1 MDNLV
6 FKLTVQDDGSAKI
19 SAFESKIRGLQQETI
34 TLSSRMKDA
43 FNGVGNIIVDFAAKA
58 GREFVKFSSE
68 SVKAFLAFE
77 NAMVA
82 VAKTT
87 GIPKANLGQFSE
99 QIRETAVNLK
109 GLGKDAAVQIANI
122 AEVAGQLGI
131 ASDKLAKGDFEA
143 ASKEILGFSTTIAKA
158 KIALPEFTGGVE
170 EIATVIAK
178 QIQLYGETP
187 AAAEQYLSVMNK
199 LSDTTA
205 ATAKDIA
212 GFLKNFTM
220 APTLKILQEEAAAWG
235 ATFVSLGQNP
245 YDAATRMQSAYAMIL
260 KGSKDTNSAIIDLF
274 AGNEKMAKQLE
285 ELAGRSVKVFENG
298 KVAVGDYSNLARE
311 AIGKDANGAMKL
323 FVTTLSEVE
332 SSSER
337 AEIATKMFGQVGAK
351 AILTLIPELPK
362 LSAAAKEAATTFLS
376 TNEEALDSL
385 AKMSGVSR
393 DKFSD
398 NADFMAAVYKK
409 DMPDAIRVLVDEI
422 NKIDDET
429 EKARVASEVFG
440 ENWEVVMNKAEGGV
454 KKFDENLVT
463 AQKEIEATANGA
475 SSIQKEYETA
485 LDKVGTSFSELTAI
499 MDDLK
504 LQWGAPLAEALSAG
518 IKLMIPVLEEL
529 RKNFVGV
536 VEEFG
541 KELGGETLG
550 NAFKATAEAFKGTIE
565 EMGAN
570 ADIFIQTL
578 KEQFTLPNLF
588 KTALDQW
595 YEFAVWVG
603 DKAAGL
609 AESLGDSV
617 EKIFTDIFNN
627 LKEAFTAIAGAVI
640 SDIKEMASNIAS
652 VIKEMIPG
660 GSGGIEIELT
670 GAEAALS
677 EMQQL
682 RTSIGGF
689 KDDQT
694 ELQALYKEVWNGMKD
709 AIAANEQPS
718 EDLTGKMRLL
728 REEIKAVGVE
738 AYGNSTFP
746 DMTAAMQTS
755 QAQTQ
760 ALTAEMQAMEDQI
773 KSIGKEYEETNAQ
786 IKDKQKTVR
795 DLNSELRDLNAK
807 ERTASKEEKDGI
819 QAAIVAL
826 QNKRGVIQN
835 ELSDLQ
841 NLASDQKEAR
851 QQEIEG
857 LKESIEAQKE
867 KIRAV
872 KELQDNTQRT
882 AELRAKQQ
890 QEEMKAAN
898 DLYQEQQKQAA
909 DSLKWLDQ
917 LDDAAKKRVLGE
929 KDAVTVLKSQGVT
942 LTTLQEQELRRMQG
956 AYKTEQAYEAQAK
969 ALQSQLSPM
978 SALMAAGD
986 KLSNSLGGLSSGIG
1000 KVGNLFNIDTSGIT
1014 GALNKVQEFA
1024 QLPQMFDEIKNS
1036 FSGIKD
1042 AFSQLKGLDLKSI
1055 FSGGGGGISGL
1066 ISSLSGIG
1074 SVAGIIMAAWTPL
1087 KNFFKGLFEDT
1098 KSQGTEA
1105 ANAFQDFVSK
1115 NVTGG
1120 AEMAGAMKESFDQMT
1135 AANFNYQTFLQQTGS
1150 TMSQVMG
1157 GLSQNWQQGTTAM
1170 DIFTQA
1176 VVKSGVEVSKAPQ
1189 VALQM
1194 TAAMDAMGLSTEQ
1207 AAQKMVEVAE
1217 KAGMSSAEI
1226 EKLKAAL
1233 EQTSTTT
1240 QETSQSLQGLSS
1252 SSVVASMGNM
1262 DDAVKRLQMR
1272 LVELGVSENEIL
1284 SRTNQ
1289 FKESFGQNKIDD
1301 FVKTSEIAEAL
1312 SQVVE
1317 GYRNAEGQI
1326 VDLTSSQYKAVSDLF
1341 QKLASDQQLTVDEIQ
1356 TYRNKLVEIGIPITE
1371 LDQKLLA
1378 LGITQDQINAAMA
1391 SVSMATY
1398 NAENEKA
1405 IEITN
1410 RLNSEAQQRIAL
1422 WQNMG
1427 LSTDEINI
1435 KLQELGLTTEQIL
1448 NTAFASTNPMV
1459 GALASAFDDLS
1470 GNAALSADAHTQ
1482 LANSLAQVTADGQV
1496 TSAEIGSFVSQLQSA
1511 GVPVVELSNNLL
1523 QLAQNAGM
1531 TPAQIQALSSAL
1543 SEATGSVAA
1552 LDNELVGHSL
1562 VPSLQLLSEAA
1573 NASQTPL
1580 MGVASAAITAA
1591 NGTKTASTEVDTLQA
1606 ALAAG
1611 GEEGASTT
1619 EVFDAATQAA
1629 ETLAETTQSLT
1640 SDVSGLT
1647 SQLSGAG
1654 AEGGDTAA
1662 IFRTATGAAQQLSGQ
1677 TSGLSGQVSG
1687 LAHQLANTGGE
1698 TIDVTNLFRMAGG
1711 SADSLSMNMDGLASM
1726 AAKAGIDI
1734 DALRRL
1740 LEALPARKDIEVN
1753 VKTNGTVPAMA
1764 RGGEIGATG
1773 LAIVNEL
1780 GSEVA
1785 KFPGGSMA
1793 LMTARGPVLGAFPVG
1808 TEIIPHHKAMQ
1819 IVRDYPTIPRMATG
1833 GTITAGAPVTNNYYQ
1848 YTVNLNSVIDRNTAR
1863 MIDAELQKLSK
1874 QRAGV

>member
-1 MDNLV
+1 MADELV
-6 FKLTVQDDGSAKI
+6 F
-19 SAFESKIRGLQQETI
+19 
-34 TLSSRMKDA
+34 TLSIKDNASAQIDA
-43 FNGVGNIIVDFAAKA
+43 FTRKIDGIGQQAQKEFGAFRENFNKAFGDLGKPINDINSMKAALMGLAGTGAAMAVKELGKFTADSVKNFAAYEAALTSVQRTMGLSKVELDA
-58 GREFVKFSSE
+58 LGE
-68 SVKAFLAFE
+68 SLRTLAL
-77 NAMVA
+77 
-82 VAKTT
+82 TD
-87 GIPKANLGQFSE
+87 
-99 QIRETAVNLK
+99 LK
-109 GLGKDAAVQIANI
+109 GQVLADDLAVI
-122 AEVAGQLGI
+122 AEVAGSLGVAKDDLIDFTKNVAMVATATDQSMEKVATSFGKI
-131 ASDKLAKGDFEA
+131 ANVFKGSLGEDAYTKIGAIGSAFDKLADDMA
-143 ASKEILGFSTTIAKA
+143 ATVPGMLN
-158 KIALPEFTGGVE
+158 FTNRMGGVASSMGLTVDQTAALAATLESVGLPAERGATAMNNVMLTLMKNSSSFASALSIDADTLANALKTKPVEALQMVLKAME
-170 EIATVIAK
+170 ELGKTKGQDELLRTMEDLMGKGNGVTEVVLKMQGAQTDFATALGKSKTAFDEATRAGESFNQAAATQEASWKAISTAVDDLQKSVGQQLQPTLNTLGTWLQNAATWWAEAFRAGMISGVFDDLVNQWEELKAAFSPQNLGDLFRAIPAALINTLADLTFVGYVLPKVKAMLDGIMELIGAGQWFQGIKDQISAVGKFIETAVVGFIKPFENFGKAVSDVFAGLKKEWEAFVKTVTDSVDAVKKVVADVKGIIKEAIPGGDKGSVSIGGFEKGTVASLEAIKVANLDLIKSNQELK
-178 QIQLYGETP
+178 QEYFAVKTAFDAAYKNGGQPTQELVDSTVRLSQVMKAAGGET
-187 AAAEQYLSVMNK
+187 
-199 LSDTTA
+199 
-205 ATAKDIA
+205 A
-212 GFLKNFTM
+212 GFKVLLDQLRDS
-220 APTLKILQEEAAAWG
+220 TLGVDDAYEGHSLTPALQR
-235 ATFVSLGQNP
+235 
-245 YDAATRMQSAYAMIL
+245 Y
-260 KGSKDTNSAIIDLF
+260 
-274 AGNEKMAKQLE
+274 
-285 ELAGRSVKVFENG
+285 
-298 KVAVGDYSNLARE
+298 
-311 AIGKDANGAMKL
+311 
-323 FVTTLSEVE
+323 
-332 SSSER
+332 
-337 AEIATKMFGQVGAK
+337 
-351 AILTLIPELPK
+351 
-362 LSAAAKEAATTFLS
+362 
-376 TNEEALDSL
+376 
-385 AKMSGVSR
+385 
-393 DKFSD
+393 
-398 NADFMAAVYKK
+398 
-409 DMPDAIRVLVDEI
+409 
-422 NKIDDET
+422 
-429 EKARVASEVFG
+429 
-440 ENWEVVMNKAEGGV
+440 
-454 KKFDENLVT
+454 
-463 AQKEIEATANGA
+463 
-475 SSIQKEYETA
+475 IQA
-485 LDKVGTSFSELTAI
+485 
-499 MDDLK
+499 
-504 LQWGAPLAEALSAG
+504 ALSAG
-518 IKLMIPVLEEL
+518 TTTQGLTQETLSTMQAVLDADKAYQSLEKDLNQNQRAVLDVEKSMQVLKQASVNASDFEKKRIAEELKGLQVKRSELMIE
-529 RKNFVGV
+529 K
-536 VEEFG
+536 
-541 KELGGETLG
+541 KE
-550 NAFKATAEAFKGTIE
+550 
-565 EMGAN
+565 
-570 ADIFIQTL
+570 IQS
-578 KEQFTLPNLF
+578 K
-588 KTALDQW
+588 
-595 YEFAVWVG
+595 
-603 DKAAGL
+603 
-609 AESLGDSV
+609 
-617 EKIFTDIFNN
+617 
-627 LKEAFTAIAGAVI
+627 
-640 SDIKEMASNIAS
+640 M
-652 VIKEMIPG
+652 
-660 GSGGIEIELT
+660 
-670 GAEAALS
+670 
-677 EMQQL
+677 
-682 RTSIGGF
+682 
-689 KDDQT
+689 
-694 ELQALYKEVWNGMKD
+694 
-709 AIAANEQPS
+709 
-718 EDLTGKMRLL
+718 DLT
-728 REEIKAVGVE
+728 REEI
-738 AYGNSTFP
+738 
-746 DMTAAMQTS
+746 DMGKDVIKVF
-755 QAQTQ
+755 
-760 ALTAEMQAMEDQI
+760 EDQQKAAEDAAKARI
-773 KSIGKEYEETNAQ
+773 KAEEN
-786 IKDKQKTVR
+786 
-795 DLNSELRDLNAK
+795 
-807 ERTASKEEKDGI
+807 
-819 QAAIVAL
+819 L
-826 QNKRGVIQN
+826 Q
-835 ELSDLQ
+835 E
-841 NLASDQKEAR
+841 
-851 QQEIEG
+851 
-857 LKESIEAQKE
+857 
-867 KIRAV
+867 
-872 KELQDNTQRT
+872 NTQRT
-882 AELRAKQQ
+882 AELRKQQQ

-898 DLYQEQQKQAA
+898 DLYREQQKQAA

-917 LDDAAKKRVLGE
+917 LDDATKKRIMGE
-929 KDAVTVLKSQGVT
+929 KDAVQVLKEQGVT

-956 AYKTEQAYEAQAK
+956 AYKTEAAYEAQAK

-1115 NVTGG
+1115 NVSGG

-1135 AANFNYQTFLQQTGS
+1135 AANFDYQTFLQQTGS

-1157 GLSQNWQQGTTAM
+1157 GLSQNWQQGSTAM

-1176 VVKSGVEVSKAPQ
+1176 VARSGVEISKAPQ

-1194 TAAMDAMGLSTEQ
+1194 TAAMDAMGLSSEQ
-1207 AAQKMVEVAE
+1207 AAEKMVEVAT
-1217 KAGMSSAEI
+1217 KAGMSTEEI

-1272 LVELGVSENEIL
+1272 LVELGASENEIL

-1448 NTAFASTNPMV
+1448 NTAFASTNPIV

-1591 NGTKTASTEVDTLQA
+1591 DGTKTASTEVDTLQA

-1662 IFRTATGAAQQLSGQ
+1662 IFKTASSAASELSGRTDQLSGQ
-1677 TSGLSGQVSG
+1677 VRDLTNQMGSAGSS
-1687 LAHQLANTGGE
+1687 
-1698 TIDVTNLFRMAGG
+1698 TIEASNMFSTAGG
-1711 SADSLSMNMDGLASM
+1711 SANNLSGNMDSLAAM
-1726 AAKAGIDI
+1726 ARAAGVDI
-1734 DALRRL
+1734 DTLKRM
-1740 LEALPARKDIEVN
+1740 LEALPAKKDIQIN
-1753 VKTNGTVPAMA
+1753 VATTGAVPAMA
-1764 RGGEIGATG
+1764 SGGIVQSG
-1773 LAIVNEL
+1773 LAIVNER
-1780 GSEVA
+1780 GSEIA

-1793 LMTARGPVLGAFPVG
+1793 LMTARGATLSAFPVG
-1808 TEIIPHHKAMQ
+1808 TEIIPHNKSMQ
-1819 IVRDYPTIPRMATG
+1819 IMRENPYIPRMATG
-1833 GTITAGAPVTNNYYQ
+1833 GTITAGTPVTNNYYQ
-1848 YTVNLNSVIDRNTAR
+1848 YTVNLHAPVIDRNTAR
-1863 MIDAELQKLSK
+1863 VIDAELQKLSK
-1874 QRAGV
+1874 QRIGV